1 MTHLDIAKAD
11 TIYHE
16 TSFSGA
22 YGILRNMQLVASA
35 TLGTGSEQEV
45 TSYPFY
51 VSFSRSLTSYKPYN
65 AVIFELD
72 GGYLGRKYSL
82 KPVQY
87 WYTGGKHDKTRAEGA
102 ELEERLSS
110 KKGLIPLPPSV
121 IRKCNIYVVDVFAT
135 SGHEIFQAYLRSI
148 LRLCK
153 QNNIPLQVYE
163 REPKGKKYK
172 LVSTRYVVDKLKQA
186 KSGREVNLRTPRKSR
201 YIAEILRLM
210 TLPVTTPLNPTL
222 RKRLNALRSNLRYND
237 FEVLKAEIHNDK
249 GSAQVREFVQE
260 ALKRKLKSAEAI
272 TEYIVNRWSAL

>member
-22 YGILRNMQLVASA
+22 YGILRGMQLVASA
-35 TLGTGSEQEV
+35 TLGSSSEQDV

-51 VSFSRSLTSYKPYN
+51 VSFSRSLTSYRPHN
-65 AVIFELD
+65 TVVFELD

-102 ELEERLSS
+102 ELEERLGS
-110 KKGLIPLPPSV
+110 KKGLIPLPPSAF
-121 IRKCNIYVVDVFAT
+121 RKCNIYIVGVFDRVGT
-135 SGHEIFQAYLRSI
+135 EIQQAYLRSI

-153 QNNIPLQVYE
+153 QNKIPLQVYV
-163 REPKGKKYK
+163 REPGGKKYK

-186 KSGREVNLRTPRKSR
+186 KAGREANLRPQRKSK
-201 YIAEILRLM
+201 YIAEALLLM
-210 TLPVTTPLNPTL
+210 TLPVTTPLNPPLQKQL
-222 RKRLNALRSNLRYND
+222 RELRFSLRSKD
-237 FEVLKAEIHNDK
+237 FSYMRAEIHNNK
-249 GSAQVREFVQE
+249 SSAEVREFVQE
-260 ALKRKLKSAEAI
+260 SIKRKLKSVEAI
-272 TEYIVNRWSAL
+272 LEYIVNRWRGV

>member
-11 TIYHE
+11 VIYHE

-22 YGILRNMQLVASA
+22 YGILRDMQLVASA
-35 TLGTGSEQEV
+35 TLGAVSEQDA

-51 VSFSRSLTSYKPYN
+51 VSFSRSLTSYKPYDS
-65 AVIFELD
+65 VIFELD
-72 GGYLGRKYSL
+72 GAYLGRKYSL

-87 WYTGGKHDKTRAEGA
+87 WYTGGKHAKARAEGA
-102 ELEERLSS
+102 ELEERLGS

-135 SGHEIFQAYLRSI
+135 SGREIFQAYLRSI

-153 QNNIPLQVYE
+153 QNKIPLQVYV

-172 LVSTRYVVDKLKQA
+172 LVSTRYVVDKLKQVKA
-186 KSGREVNLRTPRKSR
+186 GREVNLRTPRKSK
-201 YIAEILRLM
+201 YIAETLRLM
-210 TLPVTTPLNPTL
+210 TLPVTTPLNLTL
-222 RKRLNALRSNLRYND
+222 RKRLDAFRYNLLFKD
-237 FEVLKAEIHNDK
+237 FAGLMAEIHNAK